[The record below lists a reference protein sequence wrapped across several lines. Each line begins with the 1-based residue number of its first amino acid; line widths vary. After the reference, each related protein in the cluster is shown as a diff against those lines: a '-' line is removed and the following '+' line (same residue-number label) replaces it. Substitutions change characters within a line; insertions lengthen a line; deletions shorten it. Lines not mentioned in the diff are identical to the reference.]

1 MKLNKIRTHRYMGVK
16 NMKKILLSISILF
29 SLNVNAQSFKVPVN
43 STFKLEKNKII
54 IPKFREGL
62 HFIGKLILNNLI
74 KFNSVNTSKTPSGK

>member
-43 STFKLEKNKII
+43 STFKLEKNKTVISLL
-54 IPKFREGL
+54 KFCINYWHTTTISER
-62 HFIGKLILNNLI
+62 
-74 KFNSVNTSKTPSGK
+74 